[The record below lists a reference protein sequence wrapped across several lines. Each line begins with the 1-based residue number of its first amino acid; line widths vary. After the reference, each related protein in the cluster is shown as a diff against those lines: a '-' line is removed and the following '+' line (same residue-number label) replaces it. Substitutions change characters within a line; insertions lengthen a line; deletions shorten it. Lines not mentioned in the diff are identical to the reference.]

1 MSGRPKVQQ
10 ALTET
15 EREELVALTQRR
27 KTAQADRL
35 IWGPGITEDSMP
47 FRTTLRPIAIAM
59 LTAGLA
65 ACGGARQ
72 AADAPAGPQQCF
84 DAGAVTSFQPVD
96 RETVLLQVS
105 GSRAYELKIT
115 GVCPDINWSGK
126 IGIAGEDGGS
136 TICTGR
142 DVTLITPSPR
152 GGSQECF
159 ANEIRVAP

>member
-1 MSGRPKVQQ
+1 
-10 ALTET
+10 
-15 EREELVALTQRR
+15 
-27 KTAQADRL
+27 
-35 IWGPGITEDSMP
+35 MP
-47 FRTTLRPIAIAM
+47 IRITLRAAALAT

-65 ACGGARQ
+65 SCGGARQ
-72 AADAPAGPQQCF
+72 AAESPAGPQQCF
-84 DAGAVTSFQPVD
+84 DAGQVTSFQPID
-96 RETVLLQVS
+96 RETVRLLVG

-115 GVCPDINWSGK
+115 GVCPDINWSDR